1 MEPNRPVEPTYYNS
15 LYRHGVDEKR
25 RVQIPAKW
33 RPAKSG
39 IEFTLI
45 LWPKSQEGSCLRIL
59 PPEEMA
65 ELMRDIDAMPNGDPN
80 KVVLKRFIG
89 SESVQ
94 VTLDKAGRICLP
106 EEMALAAGIRDEAV
120 LVGLL
125 DRFEIWNPQRYEKVR
140 SGGCCNGPGSLQ
152 DDGIIMSLGRL
163 LTNGKSLVTFRDS
176 AGHYRMRPRNLLPK
190 FGSGKNPFSNSTPQP
205 ARADAS
211 AVPAGTF

>member
-1 MEPNRPVEPTYYNS
+1 MDANDNIEPTYYNS

-25 RVQIPAKW
+25 RVQVPAMW

-45 LWPKSQEGSCLRIL
+45 LWPKEKEGPCLRVL

-65 ELMRDIDAMPNGDPN
+65 ELMKSIDAMSNSDTS

-94 VTLDKAGRICLP
+94 VALDKSGRICIP
-106 EEMALAAGIRDEAV
+106 DEMARGAKIKDEVV

-125 DRFEIWNPQRYEKVR
+125 DRFEIWNPERYEQK
-140 SGGCCNGPGSLQ
+140 
-152 DDGIIMSLGRL
+152 
-163 LTNGKSLVTFRDS
+163 
-176 AGHYRMRPRNLLPK
+176 
-190 FGSGKNPFSNSTPQP
+190 
-205 ARADAS
+205 RASDAVM
-211 AVPAGTF
+211 AQEAFKLME